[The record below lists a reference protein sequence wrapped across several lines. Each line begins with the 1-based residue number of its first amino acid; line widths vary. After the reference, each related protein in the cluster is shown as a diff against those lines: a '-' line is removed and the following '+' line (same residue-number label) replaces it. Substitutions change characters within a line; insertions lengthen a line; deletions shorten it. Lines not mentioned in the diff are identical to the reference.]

1 MKSALSIKHP
11 HNSLIQIPSDDCN
24 KNQPG
29 IQIVL
34 YEYLVR
40 SMGRLSRYSDE
51 FPEKNWKQPMG
62 RNETWQVGHEKTP
75 TSDSVSK
82 NETEWILY
90 YPKTIFP

>member
-1 MKSALSIKHP
+1 
-11 HNSLIQIPSDDCN
+11 
-24 KNQPG
+24 
-29 IQIVL
+29 
-34 YEYLVR
+34 
-40 SMGRLSRYSDE
+40 
-51 FPEKNWKQPMG
+51 MG